1 MKRSLLFMTVVLA
14 AVWLAGCAEKGDK
27 AILYG
32 DGLGKE
38 WRPPAG
44 GGQMRICCENYL
56 TRDVVIQADGG
67 GRHYELTVG
76 PVRKRFMIVPEGE
89 YEIKAFTEEKS
100 AGMNNLYV
108 DKIQENGA
116 KGLHVKIRF

>member
-1 MKRSLLFMTVVLA
+1 MKRPLWFIAAALA
-14 AVWLAGCAEKGDK
+14 AVLLTGCAEKGDK

-44 GGQMRICCENYL
+44 GGQMRICCENYF
-56 TRDVVIQADGG
+56 TRDVVVQADGS

-76 PVRKRFMIVPEGE
+76 PVRKRFMIVPEAE
-89 YEIKAFTEEKS
+89 YQIKAYTEEKS
-100 AGMNNLYV
+100 AGMNYLYV

>member
-1 MKRSLLFMTVVLA
+1 MKRSLVFFAAALA
-14 AVWLAGCAEKGDK
+14 AVSLTGCAEKGDK

-44 GGQMRICCENYL
+44 GGQMRICAENYF
-56 TRDVVIQADGG
+56 TRDVVVQADGG
-67 GRHYELTVG
+67 GKHFELTVG
-76 PVRKRFMIVPEGE
+76 PVRKRFMIVPEAE
-89 YEIKAFTEEKS
+89 YEIKAYTEEMS
-100 AGMNNLYV
+100 AGITRLYV
-108 DKIQENGA
+108 DKVQENGA

>member
-1 MKRSLLFMTVVLA
+1 MERSLLLLTA
-14 AVWLAGCAEKGDK
+14 AVAAVLLASCAEKGDK

-44 GGQMRICCENYL
+44 GGQMRICCENYF
-56 TRDVVIQADGG
+56 TRDVVVQADGG
-67 GRHYELTVG
+67 GKHFEMTVG
-76 PVRKRFMIVPEGE
+76 PVRKRFMIVPEAD
-89 YEIKAFTEEKS
+89 YQIKAYTEEKS

-116 KGLHVKIRF
+116 NGLHVKIRF